1 MANACEVR
9 GHADSLI
16 TAVFLNSLNQLTD
29 ILASME
35 RILLTPIPISYAAF
49 IQEVAW
55 VYCLL
60 LPFQI
65 YQLFGWLTI
74 PATIIVT
81 CILLGLVSCG
91 QEIENP
97 FGYDANGESGMRRV
111 LDGR

>member
-1 MANACEVR
+1 
-9 GHADSLI
+9 
-16 TAVFLNSLNQLTD
+16 
-29 ILASME
+29 ME

-81 CILLGLVSCG
+81 YILLGLVSCG

-97 FGYDANGESGMRRV
+97 FGYDANGECDVRRASGDCSLLLHRPESRFLLREV
-111 LDGR
+111 RLTRDHVGRA